1 MWVAIH
7 SGRWRKYTA
16 SPLFHPTQDKQSRG
30 GRYNVCCMV
39 YYIGRCI
46 AVLIPCSSLGAA
58 RETSHLTLLLTR
70 ILWFG
75 RLRLRLESFLWTFG
89 IKLPKGSFFE
99 SVVTP
104 FCPFWFFFR
113 PMVICSTSGVGAV
126 HFVVLRVSML
136 YERETWAR
144 ECRTYCSSFLVL
156 LLRSCS

>member
-104 FCPFWFFFR
+104 FCPFWFFFPTYGYMFDVWCWR
-113 PMVICSTSGVGAV
+113 CSFRGSSGID
-126 HFVVLRVSML
+126 VVRAGDMGEGMSYIL
-136 YERETWAR
+136 
-144 ECRTYCSSFLVL
+144 
-156 LLRSCS
+156 